1 MHWIAGKANILS
13 KYKIYIFCNFG
24 HGFCGSFPMLFP
36 KAPASCFEKNLDY
49 FLLHCTSIYMS
60 SKSVSQIF
68 KFLFQTGDIN
78 IFVFR
83 GVFFSRYFQLKFLWV
98 QGAHMFFLYNI
109 VTRNNMVW
117 KLMRRLLCY
126 CKTFSLVPDSTECTI
141 FFYGRKQYIICTT

>member
-1 MHWIAGKANILS
+1 M
-13 KYKIYIFCNFG
+13 
-24 HGFCGSFPMLFP
+24 
-36 KAPASCFEKNLDY
+36 
-49 FLLHCTSIYMS
+49 LHCTSIYMS

-68 KFLFQTGDIN
+68 KFLFQTRDIN

-117 KLMRRLLCY
+117 KLMRRLLFMLLQDFFASAWLHRVHNFFLRKKAVNY
-126 CKTFSLVPDSTECTI
+126 LYNLKSSNTIGQRKTANIEKH
-141 FFYGRKQYIICTT
+141 FYPRLTLLKLLY